1 MSARRGFNPLKILVS
16 SHLFH
21 PSIGGLE
28 EVSRNLAAEFV
39 RQGNEVK
46 LVTQTPGVDRDEFP
60 FEIVRHPSGRQLRA
74 LTRWCDV
81 LFHNNISLQTAWPLL
96 VTRRP
101 WIITHAIWTSR
112 VDGAIAWQ
120 DRLKRFL
127 FRFATN
133 IAISQAIAD
142 ALPVASLVIGNPFR
156 RELFRLKPTVVR
168 DRDLVFLGRLVS
180 DKGVDLL
187 LRALGDLKKRNVSPN
202 LTIIGDGPE
211 ERSLRQLAQELRIDS
226 QVNFAG
232 RKTGEELVDL
242 LNAHRVMVV
251 PSRWREPFG
260 VVALEGIACGC
271 VVVGSEEGGLKSAI
285 GPCGTTFANGDLS
298 GLVEG
303 LHRLIREP
311 QALATY
317 RAAALDHLEQFS
329 PDVVATRYLEVFGAA
344 VRKNGTAIPAG
355 VERAHGAA

>member
-21 PSIGGLE
+21 PSVGGLE

-187 LRALGDLKKRNVSPN
+187 LRALGDLKQRNVSPN

-211 ERSLRQLAQELRIDS
+211 ERRGLSETCVSGYVPWYLPMAGLRLARPCCGQHMLARLGS
-226 QVNFAG
+226 
-232 RKTGEELVDL
+232 TGSVSGTSRRAACPL
-242 LNAHRVMVV
+242 AAYGGAA
-251 PSRWREPFG
+251 STGTRWR
-260 VVALEGIACGC
+260 
-271 VVVGSEEGGLKSAI
+271 
-285 GPCGTTFANGDLS
+285 
-298 GLVEG
+298 
-303 LHRLIREP
+303 R
-311 QALATY
+311 
-317 RAAALDHLEQFS
+317 
-329 PDVVATRYLEVFGAA
+329 
-344 VRKNGTAIPAG
+344 RK
-355 VERAHGAA
+355 